1 MRILILTAA
10 AISLATALPA
20 AAQHSPDTGTPM
32 SDAQYLLQLATSGA
46 PMNQWMATRPAKLS
60 GMSPDAAAWLK
71 DQVKTQAATPRSVDE
86 VAAAID
92 ATLGPAIRRAAKGEG
107 VAPKDVSRALL
118 LKIMQDAKISL
129 MVASR
134 GAPEGVPTW
143 KERIAQAEANRVAAL
158 RLQSSESLKL
168 ATD

>member
-1 MRILILTAA
+1 MRLIVLATA
-10 AISLATALPA
+10 AISLAAALPA

-60 GMSPDAAAWLK
+60 GMSPDAEAWLK

-92 ATLGPAIRRAAKGEG
+92 VTLGPAIRRAAKSEG
-107 VAPKDVSRALL
+107 VAPRDVSLALL

-129 MVASR
+129 MVAAR
-134 GAPEGVPTW
+134 RAPDATPTW
-143 KERIAQAEANRVAAL
+143 RERIAQAEANRVAAL
-158 RLQSSESLKL
+158 HLQSSQSLKL
-168 ATD
+168 AMD